1 MSFDISLLQPKER
14 RKEIFSEVGR
24 KYQYDEKNIN
34 GIFGDA
40 SMHDNVLYFLP
51 TSAGISMYFY
61 HAVKCQMKV
70 STLLAGIPLIW
81 VATAN

>member
-1 MSFDISLLQPKER
+1 
-14 RKEIFSEVGR
+14 
-24 KYQYDEKNIN
+24 
-34 GIFGDA
+34 
-40 SMHDNVLYFLP
+40 MHDNVLYFLP